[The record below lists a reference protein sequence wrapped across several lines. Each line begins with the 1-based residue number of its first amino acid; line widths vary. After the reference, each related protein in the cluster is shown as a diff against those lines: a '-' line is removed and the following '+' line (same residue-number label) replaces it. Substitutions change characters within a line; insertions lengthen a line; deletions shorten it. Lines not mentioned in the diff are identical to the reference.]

1 MKPFN
6 QLSQQEINNLT
17 PEEFKAIPPEEKRSC
32 HDCNHLKA
40 FVSLWCTNEQA
51 KKARGTSIPGCIKCP
66 YWEAKVSHIPKQE
79 EILNLNR
86 KQKEDINGKNQR
98 YFYIIISLL
107 MVMALILVFLLIIF
121 KAH

>member
-6 QLSQQEINNLT
+6 QLSQEEINNLT

-66 YWEAKVSHIPKQE
+66 YWEAKVSHIPKLE

-86 KQKEDINGKNQR
+86 KQKEGINRKNQR

-107 MVMALILVFLLIIF
+107 MVMALILAFLPIIF

>member
-79 EILNLNR
+79 EILNLIR
-86 KQKEDINGKNQR
+86 KQKEGINRKNQR

-107 MVMALILVFLLIIF
+107 MVMALILAFLPIIF